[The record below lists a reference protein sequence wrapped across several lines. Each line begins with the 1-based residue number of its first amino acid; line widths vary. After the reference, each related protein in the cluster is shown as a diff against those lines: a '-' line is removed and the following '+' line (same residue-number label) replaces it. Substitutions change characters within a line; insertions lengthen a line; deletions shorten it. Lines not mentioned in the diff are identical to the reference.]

1 MLHVD
6 FHYRHS
12 FAGLHIICI
21 FPFLVHLHACN
32 VHKLDEEEAIGG
44 IAMVLEVGHPYI
56 ADPCKAII
64 L

>member
-1 MLHVD
+1 
-6 FHYRHS
+6 
-12 FAGLHIICI
+12 
-21 FPFLVHLHACN
+21 